1 MKLKKKTALLMEQY
15 ERERIHL
22 AEQEEGSEE
31 YVASLY
37 RLMDI
42 EKQLASHKEWV
53 SRTALETV
61 KVVGG
66 VVLPIVGL
74 IGITAAEKEISF
86 VGALRDYTK
95 YFLPK
100 KVN

>member
-1 MKLKKKTALLMEQY
+1 MKFKKKKALLMEQY
-15 ERERIHL
+15 ERELNHL
-22 AEQEEGSEE
+22 AEQEDGSEE

-53 SRTALETV
+53 SKTALETG
-61 KVVGG
+61 KVVSG
-66 VVLPIVGL
+66 VVVPIIGL
-74 IGITAAEKEISF
+74 VAITAAEKEISF

>member
-1 MKLKKKTALLMEQY
+1 MKIVKETPLMEQY
-15 ERERIHL
+15 ERERKHL
-22 AEQEEGSEE
+22 AAQEDGSEE

-42 EKQLASHKEWV
+42 DKQLASHTEQDSK
-53 SRTALETV
+53 TALEIT
-61 KVVGG
+61 KVV
-66 VVLPIVGL
+66 VSVALPLIGL
-74 IGITAAEKEISF
+74 VGITAAEKQISF
-86 VGALRDYTK
+86 VGSLRDYTK